1 MQESS
6 ICYGVLNGVY
16 VIKFNGEVRVP
27 MCGSLDAFTRKL
39 LDDPALSG
47 VIIDLTDIKFIDST
61 ALGLLVKIA
70 AGVGKRHLDKPLIV
84 SSDENVNRTLEMTG
98 FKQVF
103 YIIDRFPENFRDGLN
118 ALQQL
123 PAVDQ
128 KTIDLCS
135 QVLEAHRILM
145 ALNEQ
150 NQETF
155 LPVVKALE
163 NEQRSLGKS

>member
-61 ALGLLVKIA
+61 ALGCWLKL
-70 AGVGKRHLDKPLIV
+70 RLE
-84 SSDENVNRTLEMTG
+84 SVNG
-98 FKQVF
+98 
-103 YIIDRFPENFRDGLN
+103 IWINP
-118 ALQQL
+118 
-123 PAVDQ
+123 
-128 KTIDLCS
+128 
-135 QVLEAHRILM
+135 
-145 ALNEQ
+145 
-150 NQETF
+150 
-155 LPVVKALE
+155 
-163 NEQRSLGKS
+163 